1 MGLPLK
7 LLLLSLAVSDLCVS
21 SLELPWFIALL
32 TTAKESFR
40 CNNYM
45 AFIVWLLSETSFL
58 GFLGV
63 LAIIGGQIL
72 SCALSSRISGTCDS
86 QAHVT
91 HTCCCSNLHLD
102 D

>member
-1 MGLPLK
+1 MCMGLPLK

-58 GFLGV
+58 GV